1 MVTHLEESF
10 DIGLLGACT
19 QMCTKCATI
28 RHRLSK
34 ERCAKD
40 RVVQGGQVGGGR
52 QGGGEDGLVSRPK
65 HSW

>member
-1 MVTHLEESF
+1 MITHLEESF
-10 DIGLLGACT
+10 DIGFLGACT
-19 QMCTKCATI
+19 KMCTKCATI

-52 QGGGEDGLVSRPK
+52 QGGGEDGLVSRPR